1 VTRRGWVLFVALGII
16 WGLPYLLIKISVRE
30 ISPVFLVFL
39 RTAGG
44 ALLLV
49 PIAVAKGAIRPV
61 LRRWK
66 PLLAYTFVEI
76 VVPWLLL
83 FNAERKLSSSL
94 TGLLIASVPLAG
106 AVLAVA
112 TGSDR
117 LDARRLT
124 GLLLGL
130 GGVAAL
136 VGFDVSG
143 SSLPSAL
150 SLGGVAIGY
159 ALGPWILSRHLSD
172 LPSLGVV
179 AGSLVVC
186 AVLYAPFAAF
196 EVPQRALSASVI
208 ESLVGLTVI
217 CTAVAFLVFFALI
230 GEIGP
235 MRTTVITY
243 VNPAVAVLLGVSVLG
258 ERFGAGTAVGFVL
271 ILGGSFLATRSL
283 RGAARG
289 SAPETALATPP
300 IAEP

>member
-44 ALLLV
+44 SLLLG
-49 PIAVAKGAIRPV
+49 PIAIATGAVRPI

-66 PLLAYTFVEI
+66 PLLVYTFVEI

-94 TGLLIASVPLAG
+94 TGLLVAAVPLAG
-106 AVLAVA
+106 AALAVA

-117 LDARRLT
+117 LDGRRLA

-136 VGFDVSG
+136 VGLDVSG
-143 SSLPSAL
+143 SSLLAAL

-159 ALGPWILSRHLSD
+159 ALGPWVLARHLSD

-186 AVLYAPFAAF
+186 AVLYAPLAAF
-196 EVPQRALSASVI
+196 EVPHRALSASVI
-208 ESLVGLTVI
+208 ESVVALTVI

-258 ERFGAGTAVGFVL
+258 ERVGAGTAVGFVL
-271 ILGGSFLATRSL
+271 ILGGSFLATGSL
-283 RGAARG
+283 RNAARG
-289 SAPETALATPP
+289 SSPEAALATPP

>member
-1 VTRRGWVLFVALGII
+1 MTRRGWVLFVALGII

-44 ALLLV
+44 SLLLG
-49 PIAVAKGAIRPV
+49 PIAIATGAVRPI

-66 PLLAYTFVEI
+66 PLLVYTFVEI

-94 TGLLIASVPLAG
+94 TGLLVAAVPLAG
-106 AVLAVA
+106 AALAVA

-117 LDARRLT
+117 LDGRRLA

-136 VGFDVSG
+136 VGLDVSG
-143 SSLPSAL
+143 SSLLAAL

-159 ALGPWILSRHLSD
+159 ALGPWVLARHLSD

-186 AVLYAPFAAF
+186 AVLYAPLAAF
-196 EVPQRALSASVI
+196 EVPHRALSASVI
-208 ESLVGLTVI
+208 ESVVALTVI

-258 ERFGAGTAVGFVL
+258 ERVGAGTAVGFVL
-271 ILGGSFLATRSL
+271 ILGGSFLATGSL
-283 RGAARG
+283 RNAARG
-289 SAPETALATPP
+289 SSPEAALATPP